1 MTVHRMTVAAGVI
14 FPAVG
19 LVNHGVTVLAVTTA
33 GRRTIPVCHVATGA
47 AFREQVA
54 TSVTVAPVIVM
65 AGWACDVPALMTV
78 PLEVEV
84 PVPTVIV
91 TARSRVSELF

>member
-1 MTVHRMTVAAGVI
+1 MTVHRMPVAAGRDI
-14 FPAVG
+14 SCGRVG
-19 LVNHGVTVLAVTTA
+19 QARRYRVGRNHCRKKNDSGLPRGNRRGVQGA
-33 GRRTIPVCHVATGA
+33 GCHVGH
-47 AFREQVA
+47 
-54 TSVTVAPVIVM
+54 APVIVM